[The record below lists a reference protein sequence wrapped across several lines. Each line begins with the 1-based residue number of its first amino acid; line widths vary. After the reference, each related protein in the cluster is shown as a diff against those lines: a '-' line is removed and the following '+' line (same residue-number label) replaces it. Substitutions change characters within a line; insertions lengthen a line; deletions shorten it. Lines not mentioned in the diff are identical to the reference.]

1 MPSARSSGTQSQQ
14 VKHPGMKY
22 KTLSKNA
29 ENDTQQMQAAQLIH
43 SSHLPL
49 SADNSPARRPA
60 SPLIIHLKRVRR
72 LVLPQR
78 GFDTLYRREFLWFLH
93 VLFGN

>member
-1 MPSARSSGTQSQQ
+1 MI
-14 VKHPGMKY
+14 Y
-22 KTLSKNA
+22 KTYQPIA
-29 ENDTQQMQAAQLIH
+29 ESDIQKITPTNEAAQLIH
-43 SSHLPL
+43 ISHLPL

-93 VLFGN
+93 VVFGN